1 MAVVKDDFP
10 RFLSGKSD
18 RCAALGGNERQGK
31 VIAGVDGIAGP
42 AIPAKDAG
50 TLRFDGP
57 AYDAPFFAVHIKVD
71 LAMRIG
77 PHEFGNVPIDRDRML
92 LVVSSIPMMRL
103 DRRAKHQ
110 DRNDQSAERKQLGL
124 HLIPRKLE

>member
-18 RCAALGGNERQGK
+18 RCAALGGNQRHGN
-31 VIAGVDGIAGP
+31 VIAGLDGIARP
-42 AIPAKDAG
+42 AIPSKDAR

-57 AYDAPFFAVHIKVD
+57 AYDAPFLVFYVQID

-77 PHEFGNVPIDRDRML
+77 PHEFGHTSGDSDRTL

-103 DRRAKHQ
+103 HRRAQHQ
-110 DRNDQSAERKQLGL
+110 DRNDQSAEQKQLGV
-124 HLIPRKLE
+124 HLIPPKLE